1 MNTGM
6 RTITLLTIALLALA
20 IAGTT
25 PAVADSGQHVNI
37 TIVTGYTSYQLPM
50 GNVTTEINGNAS
62 LNITASYYLSERIL
76 AEDIDLSHADVIYIN
91 MISAPTA
98 LRINST
104 IEDAI
109 ANGAVVLD
117 DNTLL
122 NESIPSTHDPAKVRE
137 VPDTYWANVAYN
149 ETNLEN
155 LIFYLA
161 YEFCNRTGLVVGDP
175 IELPTRAIYHPDM
188 PGWFCEDLDEYLEWY
203 GNRTDGGHIY
213 DAGRPTVGIA
223 FYASYYPFK
232 IEPVDTLVEE
242 FESRDLNVI
251 PFYST
256 SRKSKCD
263 LYLKPDADGEPLV
276 DAIISFTYFSLK
288 FDPGEIGVPVMNAI
302 LNNYMNQTEWEG
314 SSRPL
319 PTSKMLKIDY
329 PELVGAIDPIVMA
342 ATETDPESGIQQTLS
357 IDYQVEWLINR
368 TIAQIN
374 LREMKEADKKVAII
388 YYNHGG
394 GKDNIGASYLDVAPS
409 MCNLLED
416 MSAVDYDVNT
426 SIVPNKTVL
435 IDTMLSQGINVG
447 TWAPGVLREMVETGK
462 VELIPNATYNA
473 WFTELP
479 AGRQAEVIERWGPAP
494 GEIMVWA
501 NETGKY
507 LVIPKI
513 DLGGNVMLAPQP
525 TRGWLQ
531 NNDALYHDKELAP
544 HHQYLAFY
552 LWLQKEYEADAII
565 HFGRHGTQEWLP
577 GKEFGLS
584 RYDWPSIMVGDM
596 PVVYPYV
603 MDGLGE
609 GNQAKRRGS
618 AVIIDHLV
626 PPIIAAGLYGNYTV
640 LADEMLMYKSQN
652 VNLALKAA
660 HRAEI
665 INLTREL
672 HLDERLGIDLTPFAE
687 NLTANQTEFEADFL
701 EPLEHLLDD
710 LRGTSMPYGLHILG
724 TSPHDGKLVGMVNSM
739 LGHSYTDGVSAF
751 NDSEDAPLLLL
762 DLVINQGVSIYDAQ
776 IEVMGT
782 NSTSVETYLENALD
796 YAQNLAEGDNEVLA
810 VLDALDGKF
819 IAPNLGGDPVRTPD
833 ALPTGRNFYAFDQ
846 RKPPTAAAWDL
857 GMDMVNQ
864 MLEMHLAAH
873 NDMYPKKMA
882 YILWAGETTRHE
894 GVMEAQILYL
904 LGVEPIWD
912 KPDRKGRVIDVKEIS
927 SESMTRPRIDV
938 MIVISGLYRDMF
950 PEKIVLLDKAVRLAY
965 EQNATTTCP
974 NYVKENTDALA
985 DALMA
990 EDPSLNESDALNLAL
1005 FRIFGCAD
1013 GTYGPGLANA
1023 IGASNTWND
1032 TDVLA
1037 QLFIDRMGNAYG
1049 GDVWGESATD
1059 LFTRNLA
1066 DVEVTMHSRSSNLYG
1081 AFDNDDF
1088 FQYLGGLNLAVTYA
1102 SGGNAPDSYVTNLR
1116 AVGGEEVETLSA
1128 FISSELYARYFN
1140 PEWIEGM
1147 QGHGYAGAREFAD
1160 FVENLWGW
1168 QVTSPELISDH
1179 VWDQVFETYVN
1190 DRVMSDWL
1198 KQNNPYAYQS
1208 LTARMLE
1215 ATRKLDAEGDPYWDA
1230 TDEAIES
1237 LVAEYM
1243 ESVAKNGATCCHH
1256 TCGNPL
1262 LDDYVS
1268 GIISALDSDVVSPD
1282 VAAKYW
1288 ETMDAVAGRESAS
1301 SQPADTDTGSS
1312 GGGTYPPN
1320 WSDKTDET
1328 EDMVQQSRSSTSAT
1342 NETVRDGGAGTD
1354 VSQPAESAKEP
1365 EPSEPSDYVEGQEME
1380 VEKQEKSGGLSFSG
1394 APMLGMILVIALM
1407 VIIYWGYRRRR

>member
-1 MNTGM
+1 MMNKGNRILILM
-6 RTITLLTIALLALA
+6 AIAILALA
-20 IAGTT
+20 ITGTA
-25 PAVADSGQHVNI
+25 PAAADSGKHVDI
-37 TIVTGYTSYQLPM
+37 AIVTGYTSYQIPM
-50 GNVTTEINGNAS
+50 ENVTAEINGNAS
-62 LNITASYYLSERIL
+62 LNITASYYLSELIL
-76 AEDIDLSHADVIYIN
+76 REGINLSHMDVIYIN

-98 LRINST
+98 LKIEST
-104 IEDAI
+104 INDAI

-122 NESIPSTHDPAKVRE
+122 NGSIPETHDPDKVRK
-137 VPDTYWANVAYN
+137 VPDTYWANAAYN
-149 ETNLEN
+149 ETNLKN

-161 YEFCNRTGLVVGDP
+161 YDFCNRTDLVVGDP

-203 GNRTDGGHIY
+203 GNRTDSGHLY
-213 DAGRPTVGIA
+213 DANRPTVGIA

-242 FESRDLNVI
+242 FESRDFNVI

-288 FDPGEIGVPVMNAI
+288 FDPEKIGVPVMNAI
-302 LNNYMNQTEWEG
+302 INNYMNRTEWEE

-342 ATETDPESGIQQTLS
+342 ATEVDPESGVLQTLS
-357 IDYQVEWLINR
+357 INYQVEWLVNR

-374 LREMKEADKKVAII
+374 LAEEREEDKKIAII
-388 YYNHGG
+388 YYNQGG
-394 GKDNIGASYLDVAPS
+394 GKDNIGASYLNVAPS

-416 MSAVDYDVNT
+416 MSAVGYDVNT
-426 SIVPNKTVL
+426 SLVPNETAL

-447 TWAPGVLREMVETGK
+447 TWAPGVLNKMVEAGK
-462 VELIPNATYNA
+462 VELIPNATYEA
-473 WFTELP
+473 WFMELP
-479 AGRQAEVIERWGPAP
+479 PERRKEVIKRWGPIP
-494 GEIMVWA
+494 GDIMVWE
-501 NETGKY
+501 NETDKY

-513 DLGGNVMLAPQP
+513 DLGDNVMLAPQP

-531 NNDALYHDKELAP
+531 NNEVLYHDKELAP

-552 LWLQKEYEADAII
+552 LWLQKEYKADAIV

-626 PPIIAAGLYGNYTV
+626 PPIIAAGLYGNYTE
-640 LADEMLMYKSQN
+640 LAEVMLAYERQD
-652 VNLALKAA
+652 VNTELKAA

-665 INLTREL
+665 INLTQEL
-672 HLDERLGIDLTPFAE
+672 HIDDRLGINLTPFAE
-687 NLTANQTEFEADFL
+687 NLTANRTEFEDGFL

-710 LRGTSMPYGLHILG
+710 LRSTSMPYGLHILG
-724 TSPHDGKLVGMVNSM
+724 TSPDGWKLVGMVNSM
-739 LGHSYTDGVSAF
+739 LGRSYTDDVNAL
-751 NDSEDAPLLLL
+751 NDSEDAPLTLL
-762 DLVINQGVSIYDAQ
+762 DLVINQSITISTAQ
-776 IEVMGT
+776 DRVFGT
-782 NSTSVETYLENALD
+782 GNNSSSVEAHLENALD
-796 YAQNLAEGDNEVLA
+796 YAQKLAEGDNEVSA
-810 VLDALDGKF
+810 VLDALDGEF
-819 IAPNLGGDPVRTPD
+819 ISPNLGGDPVRTPD

-846 RKPPTAAAWDL
+846 RRPPTTAAWEL
-857 GMDMVNQ
+857 GRDMVNQ
-864 MLEMHLAAH
+864 TLEKYLAAH
-873 NDMYPKKMA
+873 EGAYPRKMA

-904 LGVEPIWD
+904 LGIQPVWDEKKTKVINIEPIQ
-912 KPDRKGRVIDVKEIS
+912 
-927 SESMTRPRIDV
+927 SESMDRPRIDV
-938 MIVISGLYRDMF
+938 VVVVSGLYRDMF
-950 PEKIVLLDKAVRLAY
+950 PDKIVLLDKAVRLAY
-965 EQNATTTCP
+965 EQNETANCP

-985 DALMA
+985 KALRDN
-990 EDPSLNESDALNLAL
+990 DPSLNESDALNLAL

-1049 GDVWGESATD
+1049 EGVWSESATD
-1059 LFTRNLA
+1059 LFTMNLA

-1081 AFDNDDF
+1081 VFDNDDF

-1116 AVGGEEVETLSA
+1116 AVGGEEVGTYSD
-1128 FISSELYARYFN
+1128 FIADELYSRLFN
-1140 PEWIEGM
+1140 PLWGAGM
-1147 QGHGYAGAREFAD
+1147 MEHGYAGGREIKNSI
-1160 FVENLWGW
+1160 ENLFGS
-1168 QVTSPELISDH
+1168 QVTNPDLLDWDR
-1179 VWDQVFETYVN
+1179 VWDQVFETFVDN
-1190 DRVMSDWL
+1190 QAMSEWFNQD
-1198 KQNNPYAYQS
+1198 KSTAYHYQS
-1208 LTARMLE
+1208 MTARMVE
-1215 ATRKLDAEGDPYWDA
+1215 IVRKEYWTPSDPDTLKTIVTEYA
-1230 TDEAIES
+1230 KS
-1237 LVAEYM
+1237 VAEHGDL
-1243 ESVAKNGATCCHH
+1243 ACCHH
-1256 TCGNPL
+1256 TCGNPV
-1262 LDDYVS
+1262 LDDDYMTGLIHTYAPEYS
-1268 GIISALDSDVVSPD
+1268 ETYHELISDTTWRDVPPPSQSTQEDKSDDS
-1282 VAAKYW
+1282 
-1288 ETMDAVAGRESAS
+1288 S
-1301 SQPADTDTGSS
+1301 SSRK
-1312 GGGTYPPN
+1312 GTYPPGWFN
-1320 WSDKTDET
+1320 KSDET
-1328 EDMVQQSRSSTSAT
+1328 TQPEPQAQSQSNS
-1342 NETVRDGGAGTD
+1342 NETTVAGGVGEDITKP
-1354 VSQPAESAKEP
+1354 VQSSEESN
-1365 EPSEPSDYVEGQEME
+1365 PSEDYVEGQKME
-1380 VEKQEKSGGLSFSG
+1380 ETTELKTSPSSSSAPLLAIIAVVVILALIGIGLMFK
-1394 APMLGMILVIALM
+1394 
-1407 VIIYWGYRRRR
+1407 RR

>member
-1 MNTGM
+1 
-6 RTITLLTIALLALA
+6 
-20 IAGTT
+20 
-25 PAVADSGQHVNI
+25 
-37 TIVTGYTSYQLPM
+37 
-50 GNVTTEINGNAS
+50 
-62 LNITASYYLSERIL
+62 
-76 AEDIDLSHADVIYIN
+76 
-91 MISAPTA
+91 
-98 LRINST
+98 
-104 IEDAI
+104 
-109 ANGAVVLD
+109 
-117 DNTLL
+117 
-122 NESIPSTHDPAKVRE
+122 
-137 VPDTYWANVAYN
+137 
-149 ETNLEN
+149 
-155 LIFYLA
+155 
-161 YEFCNRTGLVVGDP
+161 YEFCNRTDLVVGDP

-242 FESRDLNVI
+242 FESRDFNVV

-288 FDPGEIGVPVMNAI
+288 FDPEEIGVPVMNAI
-302 LNNYMNQTEWEG
+302 LNNYMNRTEWEG

-342 ATETDPESGIQQTLS
+342 ATEIDPESGIQQTLS
-357 IDYQVEWLINR
+357 IDYQVEWLVNR
-368 TIAQIN
+368 TITQIN
-374 LREMKEADKKVAII
+374 LREMEEADKKVAII

-416 MSAVDYDVNT
+416 MSAVGYDVNT
-426 SIVPNKTVL
+426 SIVPNETVL

-447 TWAPGVLREMVETGK
+447 TWAPGVLKKMVETGK
-462 VELIPNATYNA
+462 VELIPNGTYNA
-473 WFTELP
+473 WFMELP
-479 AGRQAEVIERWGPAP
+479 AGRREEVLERWGPAP
-494 GEIMVWA
+494 GEIMVWE

-513 DLGGNVMLAPQP
+513 DLGDNVMLAPQP

-531 NNDALYHDKELAP
+531 NNEVLYHDKELAP

-552 LWLQKEYEADAII
+552 LWLQKEYRADAIV

-640 LADEMLMYKSQN
+640 LADEMLMYESQN
-652 VNLALKAA
+652 VNTALKAA

-672 HLDERLGIDLTPFAE
+672 HIDERLGIDLTPFAE
-687 NLTANQTEFEADFL
+687 NLTANQTEFEDDFL

-710 LRGTSMPYGLHILG
+710 LRSASMPYGLHILG
-724 TSPHDGKLVGMVNSM
+724 TSPHGEKLVGMVNSM
-739 LGHSYTDGVSAF
+739 LGHSYADDVSAF
-751 NDSEDAPLLLL
+751 NDSGDVPLLLL
-762 DLVINQGVSIYDAQ
+762 DLVINQNVLISTAQ
-776 IEVMGT
+776 DQVFGSGN
-782 NSTSVETYLENALD
+782 NSTSVEAHLENALI
-796 YAQNLAEGDNEVLA
+796 YAQKLAEGDNEVSA
-810 VLDALDGKF
+810 VLDALDGEF
-819 IAPNLGGDPVRTPD
+819 IPPNLGGDPVRTPD

-846 RKPPTAAAWDL
+846 RKPPTAAAWVL

-864 MLEMHLAAH
+864 TLEMHLAAH
-873 NDMYPKKMA
+873 NNEYPRKMA

-904 LGVEPIWD
+904 LGI
-912 KPDRKGRVIDVKEIS
+912 KPVWSKGRVIDVKEIS
-927 SESMTRPRIDV
+927 SESMNRPRIDV
-938 MIVISGLYRDMF
+938 VIVVSGLYRDMF
-950 PEKIVLLDKAVRLAY
+950 PEKIVLLYKAVRLAY

-974 NYVKENTDALA
+974 NYVKENTDELAKALR
-985 DALMA
+985 DN
-990 EDPSLNESDALNLAL
+990 DPSLNESDALNLAL

-1023 IGASNTWND
+1023 IAASNTWNN
-1032 TDVLA
+1032 TDILA

-1049 GDVWGESATD
+1049 EDVWGESATD

-1081 AFDNDDF
+1081 ALDNDDF

-1102 SGGNAPDSYVTNLR
+1102 SGGNAPDSYITNLR
-1116 AVGGEEVETLSA
+1116 AVGGEEVETLSV
-1128 FISSELYARYFN
+1128 FISGELYARYFN
-1140 PEWIEGM
+1140 PEWMKGM
-1147 QGHGYAGAREFAD
+1147 QGHGYAGAREMKNF
-1160 FVENLWGW
+1160 FENLFGM
-1168 QVTSPELISDH
+1168 QATNPELMDWNR
-1179 VWDQVFETYVN
+1179 VWDQVYATYIT
-1190 DRVMSDWL
+1190 DPAMSDWI

-1208 LTARMLE
+1208 MTARMLE
-1215 ATRKLDAEGDPYWDA
+1215 AARKRDSEGNPYWAAD
-1230 TDEAIES
+1230 TVVIES
-1237 LVAEYM
+1237 LVKEYV
-1243 ESVAKNGATCCHH
+1243 ESVAENGATCCHH

-1262 LDDYVS
+1262 LDDYVN
-1268 GIISALDSDVVSPD
+1268 GIISAPNSELVSSD
-1282 VAAKYW
+1282 VAAKYRD
-1288 ETMDAVAGRESAS
+1288 TMDAAAGRESVA
-1301 SQPADTDTGSS
+1301 SQPIDADTGGSS
-1312 GGGTYPPN
+1312 GGGDGTYPPD
-1320 WSDKTDET
+1320 WFDDTDT
-1328 EDMVQQSRSSTSAT
+1328 EDTVQQSRSSTSTT
-1342 NETVRDGGAGTD
+1342 NETVREGGVGTD
-1354 VSQPAESAKEP
+1354 VSQPVESVKESN
-1365 EPSEPSDYVEGQEME
+1365 PSEDYVEGSEMT
-1380 VEKQEKSGGLSFSG
+1380 VEKQEKFNTGLSFSG
-1394 APMLGMILVIALM
+1394 APMIGMILVIALM

>member
-1 MNTGM
+1 
-6 RTITLLTIALLALA
+6 
-20 IAGTT
+20 
-25 PAVADSGQHVNI
+25 
-37 TIVTGYTSYQLPM
+37 
-50 GNVTTEINGNAS
+50 
-62 LNITASYYLSERIL
+62 
-76 AEDIDLSHADVIYIN
+76 
-91 MISAPTA
+91 
-98 LRINST
+98 
-104 IEDAI
+104 
-109 ANGAVVLD
+109 
-117 DNTLL
+117 
-122 NESIPSTHDPAKVRE
+122 
-137 VPDTYWANVAYN
+137 
-149 ETNLEN
+149 
-155 LIFYLA
+155 
-161 YEFCNRTGLVVGDP
+161 
-175 IELPTRAIYHPDM
+175 M

-242 FESRDLNVI
+242 FESRDFNVV

-288 FDPGEIGVPVMNAI
+288 FDPEEIGVPVMNAI
-302 LNNYMNQTEWEG
+302 LNNYMNRTEWEG

-342 ATETDPESGIQQTLS
+342 ATEIDPESGIQQTLS
-357 IDYQVEWLINR
+357 IDYQVEWLVNR
-368 TIAQIN
+368 TITQIN
-374 LREMKEADKKVAII
+374 LREMEEADKKVAII

-416 MSAVDYDVNT
+416 MSAVGYDVNT
-426 SIVPNKTVL
+426 SIVPNETVL

-447 TWAPGVLREMVETGK
+447 TWAPGVLKKMVETGK
-462 VELIPNATYNA
+462 VELIPNGTYNA
-473 WFTELP
+473 WFMELP
-479 AGRQAEVIERWGPAP
+479 AGRREEVLERWGPAP
-494 GEIMVWA
+494 GEIMVWE

-513 DLGGNVMLAPQP
+513 DLGDNVMLAPQP

-531 NNDALYHDKELAP
+531 NNEVLYHDKELAP

-552 LWLQKEYEADAII
+552 LWLQKEYRADAIV

-640 LADEMLMYKSQN
+640 LADEMLMYESQN
-652 VNLALKAA
+652 VNTALKAA

-672 HLDERLGIDLTPFAE
+672 HIDERLGIDLTPFAE
-687 NLTANQTEFEADFL
+687 NLTANQTEFEDDFL

-710 LRGTSMPYGLHILG
+710 LRSASMPYGLHILG
-724 TSPHDGKLVGMVNSM
+724 TSPHGEKLVGMVNSM
-739 LGHSYTDGVSAF
+739 LGHSYADDVSAF
-751 NDSEDAPLLLL
+751 NDSGDVPLLLL
-762 DLVINQGVSIYDAQ
+762 DLVINQNVLISTAQ
-776 IEVMGT
+776 DQVFGSGN
-782 NSTSVETYLENALD
+782 NSTSVEAHLENALI
-796 YAQNLAEGDNEVLA
+796 YAQKLAEGDNEVSA
-810 VLDALDGKF
+810 VLDALDGEF
-819 IAPNLGGDPVRTPD
+819 IPPNLGGDPVRTPD

-846 RKPPTAAAWDL
+846 RKPPTAAAWVL

-864 MLEMHLAAH
+864 TLEMHLAAH
-873 NDMYPKKMA
+873 NNEYPRKMA

-904 LGVEPIWD
+904 LGVEPVWS
-912 KPDRKGRVIDVKEIS
+912 KGKVIDVKEIS
-927 SESMTRPRIDV
+927 SESMNRPRIDV
-938 MIVISGLYRDMF
+938 VIVVSGLYRDMF
-950 PEKIVLLDKAVRLAY
+950 PEKIVLLYKAVRLAY

-974 NYVKENTDALA
+974 NYVKENTDELAKALR
-985 DALMA
+985 DN
-990 EDPSLNESDALNLAL
+990 DPSLNESDALNLAL

-1023 IGASNTWND
+1023 IAASNTWNN
-1032 TDVLA
+1032 TDILA

-1049 GDVWGESATD
+1049 EDVWGESATD

-1081 AFDNDDF
+1081 ALDNDDF

-1102 SGGNAPDSYVTNLR
+1102 SGGNAPDSYITNLR
-1116 AVGGEEVETLSA
+1116 AVGGEEVETLGD
-1128 FISSELYARYFN
+1128 FISDELYARYFN
-1140 PEWIEGM
+1140 PEWMKGM
-1147 QGHGYAGAREFAD
+1147 QGHGYAGAREMKNF
-1160 FVENLWGW
+1160 FENLFGM
-1168 QVTSPELISDH
+1168 QATNPELMDWNR
-1179 VWDQVFETYVN
+1179 VWDQVYATYIT
-1190 DRVMSDWL
+1190 DPAMSDWI

-1208 LTARMLE
+1208 MTARMLE
-1215 ATRKLDAEGDPYWDA
+1215 AARKRDSEGNPYWAAD
-1230 TDEAIES
+1230 TVVIES
-1237 LVAEYM
+1237 LVKEYV
-1243 ESVAKNGATCCHH
+1243 ESVAENGATCCHH

-1262 LDDYVS
+1262 LDDYVN
-1268 GIISALDSDVVSPD
+1268 GIISAPNSELVSSD
-1282 VAAKYW
+1282 VAAKYRD
-1288 ETMDAVAGRESAS
+1288 TMDAAAGRESVA
-1301 SQPADTDTGSS
+1301 SQPIDADTGGSS
-1312 GGGTYPPN
+1312 GGGDGTYPPD
-1320 WSDKTDET
+1320 WFDDTDT
-1328 EDMVQQSRSSTSAT
+1328 EDTVQQSRSSTSTT
-1342 NETVRDGGAGTD
+1342 NETVREGGVGTD
-1354 VSQPAESAKEP
+1354 VSQPVESVKESN
-1365 EPSEPSDYVEGQEME
+1365 PSEDYVEGSEMT
-1380 VEKQEKSGGLSFSG
+1380 VEKQEKFNTGLSFSG
-1394 APMLGMILVIALM
+1394 APMIGMILVIALM